1 MPILGIIASSYRS
14 AAGPVGAYDSLAT
27 VTLSATTASVT
38 FAGIPSGYK
47 HLEIRALMRTDRV
60 NNGDAV
66 YVRFN
71 GDSGS
76 NYSGHRLEGDGSSAA
91 AYAGANETSITL
103 NRITAAS
110 DSSNIFGASVI
121 SVLDYASTVKNKTL
135 RALVGFDANGSGVIG
150 LDSGTWYN
158 TSAITSLSILPLNA
172 SGFVQYSSFALYGVK

>member
-1 MPILGIIASSYRS
+1 MPILGIIASSFRS
-14 AAGPVGAYDSLAT
+14 AAGPEGAYDALAT
-27 VTLSATTASVT
+27 VTLSASTASIT
-38 FAGIPSGYK
+38 FAGIPAGYK

-91 AYAGANETSITL
+91 AYSGASQTSITL

-110 DSSNIFGASVI
+110 DGSNIFGASVVSI
-121 SVLDYASTVKNKTL
+121 LDYASTSKNKTL

-150 LDSGTWYN
+150 FDSGAWYN
-158 TSAITSLSILPLNA
+158 TSAITSVSILALNA
-172 SGFVQYSSFALYGVK
+172 TGFVANSQFALFGVK